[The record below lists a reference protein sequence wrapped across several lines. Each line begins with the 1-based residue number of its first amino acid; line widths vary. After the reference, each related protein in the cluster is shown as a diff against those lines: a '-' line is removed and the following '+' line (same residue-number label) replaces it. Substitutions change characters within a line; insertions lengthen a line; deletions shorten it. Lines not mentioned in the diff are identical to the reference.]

1 MPRFYLFTDLFKTVY
16 DVSLRFIK
24 TVNLILFI

>member
-1 MPRFYLFTDLFKTVY
+1 MPRFYLLLSLDWFH

>member
-1 MPRFYLFTDLFKTVY
+1 MPRFYLFTDHLRLFN